1 MILIQSGR
9 EVLTLEK
16 LNSENASYLSE
27 LSKLKEEVQKSKY
40 SSSSNYEYQVTQAI
54 IAANETANRMKQ
66 VAKDEASLIVNEAKD
81 NATAIVH
88 EALVNAQKTEQDA
101 ELLKKNV
108 SVYMARVKSLTEA
121 QLKLLDDMDKKY
133 QKKVDFFLFFSY
145 NDKEFKS
152 K

>member
-1 MILIQSGR
+1 MKRFSIVPNGYDID
-9 EVLTLEK
+9 EVNNFVDVVIKRLEK

-27 LSKLKEEVQKSKY
+27 LSKLKEEVQKSKDN
-40 SSSSNYEYQVTQAI
+40 SSSNYEYQVAQAI

-81 NATAIVH
+81 NATSIVH

-133 QKKVDFFLFFSY
+133 
-145 NDKEFKS
+145 
-152 K
+152 

>member
-1 MILIQSGR
+1 MKRFSIVPNGYDID
-9 EVLTLEK
+9 EVNNFVDVVIKRLEK

-27 LSKLKEEVQKSKY
+27 LSKLKEEVQKSKDN
-40 SSSSNYEYQVTQAI
+40 SSSNYESQVTQAI

-66 VAKDEASLIVNEAKD
+66 VAKDEATLIVNEAKD

-121 QLKLLDDMDKKY
+121 QLKLLEDMDKKY
-133 QKKVDFFLFFSY
+133 I
-145 NDKEFKS
+145 
-152 K
+152 

>member
-1 MILIQSGR
+1 MKRFSIVPNGYDID
-9 EVLTLEK
+9 EVNNFVDVVIKRLEK

-27 LSKLKEEVQKSKY
+27 LSKLKEEVQKSKDN
-40 SSSSNYEYQVTQAI
+40 SSSNYEYQVTQAI

-108 SVYMARVKSLTEA
+108 SVYIARVKSLTEA

-133 QKKVDFFLFFSY
+133 
-145 NDKEFKS
+145 
-152 K
+152 

>member
-1 MILIQSGR
+1 MKRFSIVPNGYDID
-9 EVLTLEK
+9 EVNNFVDVVIKRLEK

-27 LSKLKEEVQKSKY
+27 LSKLKEEVQKSKDN
-40 SSSSNYEYQVTQAI
+40 SSSNYEYQVTQAI

-121 QLKLLDDMDKKY
+121 QLKLLEDMDKKY
-133 QKKVDFFLFFSY
+133 I
-145 NDKEFKS
+145 
-152 K
+152 

>member
-1 MILIQSGR
+1 MKRFSIVNNGYDID
-9 EVLTLEK
+9 EVNNFVDVVIKRLEK

-27 LSKLKEEVQKSKY
+27 LSKLKEEVSKKQTN
-40 SSSSNYEYQVTQAI
+40 SFVPEQEVTQAI

-66 VAKDEASLIVNEAKD
+66 VAKDEANLIINEAKD

-101 ELLKKNV
+101 ELLKKNI

-121 QLKLLDDMDKKY
+121 QLKLLNDMEGNYK
-133 QKKVDFFLFFSY
+133 
-145 NDKEFKS
+145 
-152 K
+152 

>member
-1 MILIQSGR
+1 MKRFSIVPNGYDID
-9 EVLTLEK
+9 EVNNFVDVVIKRLEK

-27 LSKLKEEVQKSKY
+27 LSKLKEEVQKSKDN
-40 SSSSNYEYQVTQAI
+40 SSSNYEYQVTQAI

-133 QKKVDFFLFFSY
+133 I
-145 NDKEFKS
+145 
-152 K
+152 

>member
-1 MILIQSGR
+1 MKRFSIVSNGYDID
-9 EVLTLEK
+9 EVNNFVDVVIKRLEK

-27 LSKLKEEVQKSKY
+27 LSKLKEEVKKNKDN
-40 SSSSNYEYQVTQAI
+40 SNSEYQVTQAI

-66 VAKDEASLIVNEAKD
+66 VAKDEANLIVNEAKD

-133 QKKVDFFLFFSY
+133 
-145 NDKEFKS
+145 
-152 K
+152 

>member
-1 MILIQSGR
+1 MKRFSIVPNGYDID
-9 EVLTLEK
+9 EVNNFVDVVIKRLEK

-27 LSKLKEEVQKSKY
+27 LSKLKEEVQKSKDN
-40 SSSSNYEYQVTQAI
+40 SSSNYEYQVTQAI

-101 ELLKKNV
+101 ELLKKKV

-133 QKKVDFFLFFSY
+133 
-145 NDKEFKS
+145 
-152 K
+152 

>member
-1 MILIQSGR
+1 MKRFSIVPNGYDID
-9 EVLTLEK
+9 EVSNFVDVVIKRLEK

-27 LSKLKEEVQKSKY
+27 LSKLKEEVQKSKDN
-40 SSSSNYEYQVTQAI
+40 SSSNYEYQVTQAI

-133 QKKVDFFLFFSY
+133 
-145 NDKEFKS
+145 
-152 K
+152 

>member
-1 MILIQSGR
+1 MKR
-9 EVLTLEK
+9 LEK

-27 LSKLKEEVQKSKY
+27 LSKLKEEVQKSKDN
-40 SSSSNYEYQVTQAI
+40 SSSNYEYQVTQAI

-133 QKKVDFFLFFSY
+133 
-145 NDKEFKS
+145 
-152 K
+152 

>member
-1 MILIQSGR
+1 MKRFSIVPNGYDID
-9 EVLTLEK
+9 EVNNFVDVVIKRLEK

-27 LSKLKEEVQKSKY
+27 LSKLKEEVQKSKDN
-40 SSSSNYEYQVTQAI
+40 SSSNYEYQVAQAI

-133 QKKVDFFLFFSY
+133 
-145 NDKEFKS
+145 
-152 K
+152 

>member
-1 MILIQSGR
+1 MKRFSIVPNGYDVD
-9 EVLTLEK
+9 EVNNFVDVVIKRLEK

-27 LSKLKEEVQKSKY
+27 LSKLKEEVKKSKDN
-40 SSSSNYEYQVTQAI
+40 SSSNYESQVTQAI

-66 VAKDEASLIVNEAKD
+66 VAKDEATLIVNEAKD

-108 SVYMARVKSLTEA
+108 SVYMTRVKSLTEA
-121 QLKLLDDMDKKY
+121 QLKLLEDMDKKY
-133 QKKVDFFLFFSY
+133 I
-145 NDKEFKS
+145 
-152 K
+152 

>member
-1 MILIQSGR
+1 MKRFSIVNNGYDID
-9 EVLTLEK
+9 EVNNFVDVVIKRLEK

-27 LSKLKEEVQKSKY
+27 LSKLKEEVSKKQTN
-40 SSSSNYEYQVTQAI
+40 SFVPEQEVTQAI

-66 VAKDEASLIVNEAKD
+66 VAKDEANLIINEAKD

-121 QLKLLDDMDKKY
+121 QLKLLNDMEGNYK
-133 QKKVDFFLFFSY
+133 
-145 NDKEFKS
+145 
-152 K
+152 

>member
-1 MILIQSGR
+1 MKRFSIVPNGYDID
-9 EVLTLEK
+9 EVNNFVDVVIKRLEK

-27 LSKLKEEVQKSKY
+27 LSKLKEEVQKSKNI
-40 SSSSNYEYQVTQAI
+40 SSSNYESQVTQAI

-66 VAKDEASLIVNEAKD
+66 VAKDEATLIVNEAKD

-121 QLKLLDDMDKKY
+121 QLKLLEDMDKKY
-133 QKKVDFFLFFSY
+133 I
-145 NDKEFKS
+145 
-152 K
+152 

>member
-1 MILIQSGR
+1 MKRFSIVPNGYDID
-9 EVLTLEK
+9 EVNNFVDVVIKRLEK

-27 LSKLKEEVQKSKY
+27 LSKLKEEVQKSKDN
-40 SSSSNYEYQVTQAI
+40 SSSNYEYQVTQAI

-101 ELLKKNV
+101 ENLEFMMNLSIFIK
-108 SVYMARVKSLTEA
+108 E
-121 QLKLLDDMDKKY
+121 KLL
-133 QKKVDFFLFFSY
+133 
-145 NDKEFKS
+145 
-152 K
+152 

>member
-1 MILIQSGR
+1 MKRFSIVPNGYDID
-9 EVLTLEK
+9 EVNNFVDVVIKRLEK

-27 LSKLKEEVQKSKY
+27 LSKLKEEVQKSKNN
-40 SSSSNYEYQVTQAI
+40 SSSNYESQVTQAI

-66 VAKDEASLIVNEAKD
+66 VAKDEATLIVNEAKD

-121 QLKLLDDMDKKY
+121 QLKLLEDMDKKY
-133 QKKVDFFLFFSY
+133 I
-145 NDKEFKS
+145 
-152 K
+152 

>member
-1 MILIQSGR
+1 MKRFSIVPNGYDID
-9 EVLTLEK
+9 EVNNFVDVVIKRLEK

-27 LSKLKEEVQKSKY
+27 LSKLKEEVQKSKDN
-40 SSSSNYEYQVTQAI
+40 SSSNYEYQVTQAI

-133 QKKVDFFLFFSY
+133 
-145 NDKEFKS
+145 
-152 K
+152 

>member
-1 MILIQSGR
+1 MKRFSIVPNGYDIY
-9 EVLTLEK
+9 EVNNFVDVVIKRLEK

-27 LSKLKEEVQKSKY
+27 LSKLKEEVQKSKNI
-40 SSSSNYEYQVTQAI
+40 SSSNYESQVTQAI

-66 VAKDEASLIVNEAKD
+66 VAKDEATLIVNEAKD

-121 QLKLLDDMDKKY
+121 QLKLLEDMDKKY
-133 QKKVDFFLFFSY
+133 I
-145 NDKEFKS
+145 
-152 K
+152 

>member
-1 MILIQSGR
+1 MKRFSIVPNGYDID
-9 EVLTLEK
+9 EVNNFVDVVIKRLEK

-27 LSKLKEEVQKSKY
+27 LSKLKEEVQKSKDN
-40 SSSSNYEYQVTQAI
+40 SSSNYEYQVTQAI

-121 QLKLLDDMDKKY
+121 QLKLLEDMDKRY
-133 QKKVDFFLFFSY
+133 I
-145 NDKEFKS
+145 
-152 K
+152 

>member
-1 MILIQSGR
+1 MKRFSIVPNGYDID
-9 EVLTLEK
+9 EVNNFVDVVIKRLEK
-16 LNSENASYLSE
+16 LNSENASYLNE
-27 LSKLKEEVQKSKY
+27 LSKLKEEVQKSKDN
-40 SSSSNYEYQVTQAI
+40 SSSNYESQVTQAI

-121 QLKLLDDMDKKY
+121 QLKLLEDMDKKY
-133 QKKVDFFLFFSY
+133 I
-145 NDKEFKS
+145 
-152 K
+152 

>member
-1 MILIQSGR
+1 MKRFSIVPNGYDID
-9 EVLTLEK
+9 EVNNFVDVVIKRLEK

-27 LSKLKEEVQKSKY
+27 LSKLKEEVQKSKDN
-40 SSSSNYEYQVTQAI
+40 SSSNYEYQVTQAI

-66 VAKDEASLIVNEAKD
+66 VAKDEATLIVNEAKD

-108 SVYMARVKSLTEA
+108 SVYMTRVKSLTEA
-121 QLKLLDDMDKKY
+121 QLKLLEDMDKKY
-133 QKKVDFFLFFSY
+133 I
-145 NDKEFKS
+145 
-152 K
+152 

>member
-1 MILIQSGR
+1 MKRFSIVPNGYDID
-9 EVLTLEK
+9 EVNNFVDVVIKRLEK

-27 LSKLKEEVQKSKY
+27 LSKLKEEVQKSKDN
-40 SSSSNYEYQVTQAI
+40 SSSNYEYQVTQAI

-66 VAKDEASLIVNEAKD
+66 VAKDEATLIVNEAKD

-133 QKKVDFFLFFSY
+133 
-145 NDKEFKS
+145 
-152 K
+152 

>member
-1 MILIQSGR
+1 MKRFSIVPNGYDID
-9 EVLTLEK
+9 EVNNFVDVVIKRLEK

-27 LSKLKEEVQKSKY
+27 LSKLKEEVQKSKDN
-40 SSSSNYEYQVTQAI
+40 SSSNYEYQVTQAI

-66 VAKDEASLIVNEAKD
+66 VAKEEATLIVNEAKD

-133 QKKVDFFLFFSY
+133 
-145 NDKEFKS
+145 
-152 K
+152 

>member
-1 MILIQSGR
+1 MKRFSIVPNGYDID
-9 EVLTLEK
+9 EVNNFVDVVIKRLEK

-27 LSKLKEEVQKSKY
+27 LSKLKEEVQKSKDN
-40 SSSSNYEYQVTQAI
+40 SSSNYEYQVTQAI

-66 VAKDEASLIVNEAKD
+66 VAKDEATLIVNEAKD

-108 SVYMARVKSLTEA
+108 SVYMSRVKSLTEA
-121 QLKLLDDMDKKY
+121 QLKLLEDMDKKY
-133 QKKVDFFLFFSY
+133 I
-145 NDKEFKS
+145 
-152 K
+152 

>member
-1 MILIQSGR
+1 MKRFSIVPNGYDID
-9 EVLTLEK
+9 EVNNFVDVVIKRLEK

-27 LSKLKEEVQKSKY
+27 LSKLKEEVQKSKDN
-40 SSSSNYEYQVTQAI
+40 SSSNYEYQVTQAI

-66 VAKDEASLIVNEAKD
+66 VAKDEATLIVNEAKD

-121 QLKLLDDMDKKY
+121 QLKLLEDMDKKY
-133 QKKVDFFLFFSY
+133 I
-145 NDKEFKS
+145 
-152 K
+152 